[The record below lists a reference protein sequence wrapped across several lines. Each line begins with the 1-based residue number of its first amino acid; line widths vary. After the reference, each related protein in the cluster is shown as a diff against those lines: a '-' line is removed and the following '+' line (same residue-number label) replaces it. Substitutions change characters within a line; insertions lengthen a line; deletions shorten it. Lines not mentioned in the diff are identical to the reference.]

1 MKRKI
6 GIIIAIL
13 LCVVLVCTFA
23 ACNKDKNKNK
33 NKTEDPTFTVT
44 DTEKATMET
53 KIGKYLDEWLSAN
66 AQEEGAF
73 SDQKRAMKEDLN
85 TQKAAFSF
93 TNSKN
98 EAINPVYDIKYAAAT
113 GKYTVTVTWTDGN
126 GTPVTLTFVKDT
138 VPAEYMGWA
147 GNNSRVNDEWLI
159 DNGKASD
166 TLDALVAAGIKTIN
180 TVTGNAITGKF
191 SADGV
196 LGVSVAGKT
205 YGLRVVGNLDGTTK
219 LNNEIGLAIVDA
231 DGRALGGV
239 YYKAATNVQDNKI
252 YIQYATTGDDGNL
265 IRDNDGNFTYSY
277 KYINYADIFGF
288 VKGVL
293 PSDFPQANDGVLT
306 FTDDDGEPIE
316 IDGLTTL
323 LAANDID
330 GSMVNMIVNMLAKSY
345 KNGDRYYID
354 INLGSVLSQ
363 LSGLMST
370 INLDLSGFGIDLDA
384 MGIDLANLSG
394 LIGHITV
401 SGKVS
406 DEELT
411 DIEVAVN
418 IAKSKLYLN
427 GKRGEGEKSINI
439 PAISF
444 AVYLE
449 DFTFLSDDTI
459 DEVIPAEA
467 LTAAEYFSPTNFDLS
482 GDIHIVHTELNEQ
495 GEVDTD
501 KSLDDTFH
509 FEFVTDINLLE
520 ILENGSDSSAKAAL
534 VIKQSQ
540 GGTYDPDNC
549 TNFLTITYEQADK
562 LLCASGTAF
571 GLDNGETLYSFQI
584 TSLDEAKKQI
594 MLWLGLDTEHNN
606 WHGVSSS
613 FELLD
618 YVLTSDTTFKANKT
632 YYIKENGVYTEATVT
647 VGEAV
652 TANTYYVVPDTYASA
667 KAIFGDSFVR
677 ALLLMIMGSGNNSG
691 AVAEAAPDL
700 TNIDAYIDAF
710 KGIYDEF
717 VTDGKIDV
725 DLDGED
731 LAVKAEITADMIN
744 EVIDAINS
752 TFSAELEHIANPKE
766 VKFYLN
772 YGETYN
778 DKCFIS
784 VKYRDNTYELLF
796 DDSVAGKF
804 GIDFKVILKSNRVYE
819 LNFVAENGTNDWNVT
834 VIFDIVKDGTAETPV
849 IENHT
854 AVTLSNFH
862 GKWGTDN
869 TTKIATL
876 IPDAAAKA
884 AALPIFPAEDI
895 PSVGT
900 QIAKGILKIF
910 SNEKVRNY
918 ALLGVGFA
926 MSFFAND

>member
-1 MKRKI
+1 MKKKI

-13 LCVVLVCTFA
+13 LCVVLVCTFV
-23 ACNKDKNKNK
+23 ACKPKKGNENKN
-33 NKTEDPTFTVT
+33 EDPTFTVT
-44 DTEKATMET
+44 ETEKATMES
-53 KIGKYLDEWLSAN
+53 KIGTYLDEWLNAN

-98 EAINPVYDIKYAAAT
+98 EAINPVFDIKYAAAT
-113 GKYTVTVTWTDGN
+113 GKYTITVTWSDGN
-126 GTPVTLTFVKDT
+126 GTPVTLNFEKDT

-147 GNNSRVNDEWLI
+147 GNNSRVNDEWLL
-159 DNGKASD
+159 DNAKASD

-191 SADGV
+191 GADGV

-205 YGLRVVGNLDGTTK
+205 YGLRIAGNIDGTVKT
-219 LNNEIGLAIVDA
+219 NNQLGLSIVDG
-231 DGRALGGV
+231 DGRARGGI
-239 YYKAATNVQDNKI
+239 YYKAVDGVENNKL

-265 IRDNDGNFTYSY
+265 IRDNDGNFTYAY
-277 KYINYADIFGF
+277 KYISYADIYSALSRFIPN
-288 VKGVL
+288 KE
-293 PSDFPQANDGVLT
+293 ANDGVLT
-306 FTDDDGEPIE
+306 FKDEDGEPIE

-330 GSMVNMIVNMLAKSY
+330 GSMVNMIVNMLCKTY

-363 LSGLMST
+363 VSGLMKT

-384 MGIDLANLSG
+384 MDIDLANLSG

-406 DEELT
+406 NEELS

-427 GKRGEGEKSINI
+427 GKRGDDEKAVNI

-449 DFTFLSDDTI
+449 DFTFLP
-459 DEVIPAEA
+459 DEFVEDVIPDEA
-467 LTAAEYFSPTNFDLS
+467 FDAAEYFSPTNFDLS

-495 GEVDTD
+495 GQVDTD

-509 FEFVTDINLLE
+509 FDFVTDINLLE

-534 VIKQSQ
+534 AIRQSQ
-540 GGTYDPDNC
+540 GATYDPQNDS
-549 TNFLTITYEQADK
+549 NFLTITYEQKDK
-562 LLCASGTAF
+562 YLSASGTAF
-571 GLDNGETLYSFQI
+571 GLDDGETLYSFQI

-594 MLWLGLDTEHNN
+594 MLWLGLDTEHGN

-613 FELLD
+613 FELLP
-618 YVLTSDTTFKANKT
+618 YVLTSDTTFKENKK
-632 YYIKENGVYTEATVT
+632 YYVKGENDVYTEATNIV
-647 VGEAV
+647 VGADV
-652 TANTYYVVPDTYASA
+652 PADTYYVVPDTYESA
-667 KAIFGDSFVR
+667 KIIFGNSFIKN
-677 ALLLMIMGSGNNSG
+677 LIMMIMGSGKASG

-700 TNIDAYIDAF
+700 SNIDGYIDAF

-717 VTDGKIDV
+717 VTEGKIDF

-731 LAVKAEITADMIN
+731 LEVKAEITADMIN
-744 EVIDAINS
+744 EVIDTINS
-752 TFSAELEHIANPKE
+752 TFSAEIPHIANPKE

-784 VKYRDNTYELLF
+784 VKYKDNTYELLF

-819 LNFVAENGTNDWNVT
+819 FNFVAEKGTNDWTVT
-834 VIFDIVKDGTAETPV
+834 VTFDIVKDGTAETPV

-862 GKWGTDN
+862 GKWGTD
-869 TTKIATL
+869 TKDRIATL
-876 IPDAAAKA
+876 LPSSEAKA
-884 AALPIFPAEDI
+884 ASLPIFPSTDI
-895 PSVGT
+895 DSVGT

-910 SNEKVRNY
+910 SNEKVQQY
-918 ALLGVGFA
+918 AMMAIGMVT
-926 MSFFAND
+926 SFMA